1 LTIDQRKRVLVL
13 ACACDRLELE
23 LLHRRHGAA
32 QPGAALGGAARLW
45 TLVGILGRLVGWGRQ
60 RRPTSTAGKWLRF
73 ASPLLSLFI

>member
-1 LTIDQRKRVLVL
+1 LTINQRKRVLAL

-23 LLHRRHGAA
+23 LLHRRHGAST
-32 QPGAALGGAARLW
+32 PGGLGGAARLW

-60 RRPTSTAGKWLRF
+60 GRPTSTAGKWLRF

>member
-1 LTIDQRKRVLVL
+1 VLVL

-23 LLHRRHGAA
+23 LLHRRQGAA
-32 QPGAALGGAARLW
+32 KPGAAFGGAVRLW
-45 TLVGILGRLVGWGRQ
+45 PLVGLLGRLAGWGRR